1 MSGSLIHRLGRK
13 GIILFWLVWTI
24 DFVTSAFFILKGYS
38 WAEQNVSQRALFENP
53 SLQTFLD
60 WLVGQ
65 WPYFAVGV
73 LGLLFFCSKKIS
85 TEPLKPALLVFV
97 LGVLK
102 SALLVLVL
110 GLILIR
116 LCGVASN
123 TGFILQLYGLRLPL
137 ALVYLILLIVA
148 IVPFIPEIIHRE

>member
-1 MSGSLIHRLGRK
+1 MPDMNGSLIHRLGRK

-65 WPYFAVGV
+65 WYYFTVGI

-85 TEPLKPALLVFV
+85 IESLKPALLVFV
-97 LGVLK
+97 LG
-102 SALLVLVL
+102 
-110 GLILIR
+110 LILIR
-116 LCGVASN
+116 LYGVASN
-123 TGFILQLYGLRLPL
+123 TGFILQLYGFGLPF
-137 ALVYLILLIVA
+137 ALVYLVLLIVA
-148 IVPFIPEIIHRE
+148 MVPFIPEIIHRE